1 MSKSCSR
8 DSSIVYLSALLSLII
23 YYSPLT
29 NAASY
34 QSSTTS
40 AIELGTAGAGGA
52 ADTTNLANI
61 AVNPAITAAFSYP
74 SIAITAIFV
83 KSEKDI
89 EGENYS
95 NGDASALDQQNI
107 GDNYV
112 VPSAYFAFPINK
124 KWSFGF
130 ATFSNYN
137 VRNNYDTQYPAG
149 IITGQRSLFTYEIN
163 PNVAVKLT
171 DKLYLGV
178 GVSAIHGNYKLT
190 TTYGAQNP
198 TNPSQIYQDFHGTGL
213 GFRYDVGV
221 LYKINK
227 RHQFGLSYRSAT
239 DIETEGD
246 FTTLENNNDLLF
258 QNTSTLSMAVPSE
271 TTLSGFHQ
279 LDPRLSIQYSLAW
292 YGWENLDE
300 VSVSHPDCPANP
312 DFNLSQGQCLTE
324 SVNAEDSWKF
334 AFAVSY
340 KLNDVILLR
349 SGASTEKSTESA
361 TFAIPFDEKNNFS
374 VGLTYFASRSLSFDM
389 GLTYARYETTRI
401 ENTVGLD
408 SFSVS
413 AEGDSTMLGL
423 QLNYQLI
430 N

>member
-1 MSKSCSR
+1 MSKSCSL
-8 DSSIVYLSALLSLII
+8 DSSIVYLSAILSLIT

-40 AIELGTAGAGGA
+40 AIELGTAGAGAA
-52 ADTTNLANI
+52 ADTSNLANI
-61 AVNPAITAAFSYP
+61 AVNPAITAAFEHP
-74 SIAITAIFV
+74 SIAIAAIFV
-83 KSEKDI
+83 TSEKDI
-89 EGENYS
+89 EGESYS
-95 NGDASALDQQNI
+95 NGEPAALDQQGI
-107 GDNYV
+107 SDNYV
-112 VPSAYFAFPINK
+112 VPSAYFAFPIND

-137 VRNNYDTQYPAG
+137 VRNNYDTRYPAG
-149 IITGQRSLFTYEIN
+149 TITGQRSLFTYEIN
-163 PNVAVKLT
+163 PNIAVKLT
-171 DKLYLGV
+171 NKLYLGA
-178 GVSAIHGNYKLT
+178 GVSAIHGNYKLAT
-190 TTYGAQNP
+190 NYGAQNP
-198 TNPSQIYQDFHGTGL
+198 ANPSQIYQDFQGTGL
-213 GFRYDVGV
+213 DFRYNIGV

-246 FTTLENNNDLLF
+246 FTTLADNNDLLF
-258 QNTSTLSMAVPSE
+258 QDSTTLSMAIPSE

-279 LDPRLSIQYSLAW
+279 LDPRLAIQYSLAW
-292 YGWENLDE
+292 YGWENLDTI
-300 VSVSHPDCPANP
+300 SVAHPDCPANQ

-324 SVNAEDSWKF
+324 SVNATDSWKI

-361 TFAIPFDEKNNFS
+361 TFAIPFDERSSFS

-389 GLTYARYETTRI
+389 GLTYARYATTRI
-401 ENTVGLD
+401 ENTVALD
-408 SFSVS
+408 SFSIS